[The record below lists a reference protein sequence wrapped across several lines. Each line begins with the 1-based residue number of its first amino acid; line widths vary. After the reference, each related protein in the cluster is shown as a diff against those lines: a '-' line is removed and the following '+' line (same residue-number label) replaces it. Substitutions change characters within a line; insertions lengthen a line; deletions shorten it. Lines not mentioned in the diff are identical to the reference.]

1 MAQTVQTAASVL
13 RETTGCSRTGKR
25 NEINNKN
32 VCERSG
38 RKMQII
44 DEYLIGS
51 VV

>member
-25 NEINNKN
+25 NEINKN

-51 VV
+51 IV